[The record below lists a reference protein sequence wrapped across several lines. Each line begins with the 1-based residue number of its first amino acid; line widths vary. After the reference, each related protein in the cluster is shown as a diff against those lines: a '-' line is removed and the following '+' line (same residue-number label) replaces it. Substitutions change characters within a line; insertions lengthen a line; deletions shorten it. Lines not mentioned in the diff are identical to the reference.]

1 MSVNDPLEKQV
12 SYHAFSGDGKYAA
25 VSKNDDNVYIYST
38 KGSADASTWEETQ
51 VVTEHGGRVSGIDWC
66 AKTNLI
72 VTCGHDRNAYVWKHE
87 GGQWKPTLVIL
98 RINRAATGVRWSPHG
113 DKFAV
118 GSGAKCIPVCHFEQG
133 QNWWISKMIKHHKS
147 SVLDLAWSPNQKF
160 LVSGSSDF
168 KCRIFSAFIEGI
180 DKTDDDGVTNL
191 FGDNNAKITQFGEI
205 LYEFDLSKSW
215 VQGVAWSPNGL
226 QVAFTGHASIL
237 SFATLNNDGKP
248 KTENVYLKGLP
259 AVMVNFMDDK
269 TAVVIG
275 FDNNPTIYENA
286 GGCWKETRQLD
297 SAGAEKKAPPGP
309 PGASSASAA
318 RNVFQDR
325 DTRGKTGD
333 AAGLKEEPPI
343 KTIHQ
348 NLILDF
354 KIRGPKKFSTS
365 GVDGRI
371 VQWSL

>member
-1 MSVNDPLEKQV
+1 MSVNDPMEKQV
-12 SYHAFSGDGKYAA
+12 SYHAFSGDGKLAA
-25 VSKNDDNVYIYST
+25 VSKNDEVVYIYNT

-72 VTCGHDRNAYVWKHE
+72 VTCGHDRNAYVWKQE

-98 RINRAATGVRWSPHG
+98 RINRAATCVRWSPHG

-118 GSGAKCIPVCHFEQG
+118 GSGAKCVPVCHFEQG
-133 QNWWISKMIKHHKS
+133 QNWWISKMIKKHKS

-160 LVSGSSDF
+160 LVTGSSDF

-180 DKTDDDGVTNL
+180 DKADDDGTTNL
-191 FGDNNAKITQFGEI
+191 FGKNNGLATQFGEI
-205 LYEFDLSKSW
+205 LYEFDEAKSW
-215 VQGVAWSPNGL
+215 VQGVSWSPNGL
-226 QVAFTGHASIL
+226 QVAFVGHASTL
-237 SFATLNNDGKP
+237 TFATLDGAGEP
-248 KTENVYLKGLP
+248 KTETIYLRGLP
-259 AVMVNFMDDK
+259 ALMVNFMNDK

-275 FDNNPTIYENA
+275 FDNNPTVYENN
-286 GGCWKETRQLD
+286 GGNWKETRQLD
-297 SAGAEKKAPPGP
+297 SSGGEKKAAAGPGT
-309 PGASSASAA
+309 GASAA

-333 AAGLKEEPPI
+333 SAGVKEEPPI

-354 KIRGPKKFSTS
+354 KIRGPKTFSTS